1 MTESA
6 IEAVP
11 ETAKTNARTS
21 FWDLLAAEWIKFWSL
36 LSITWTL
43 VVSGVAILAFNCYS
57 AYGDY
62 ANLEGFSAAARA
74 DFTKYAM
81 FDAFTPVSCLVLIL
95 ALGAIGANVV
105 VSEYSTGLI
114 RSTFTA
120 VPARGAVMVAKLVVV
135 TAVSSLY
142 GLVVVGGSFFVT
154 QAILDQK
161 DVGLSITDPG
171 VAERVLASVLMAP
184 LAPLV
189 AMAIGVLL
197 RHSIATI
204 SGYVVAYI
212 LVPISLSEQTYAT
225 AVIGHL
231 TPYRAWM
238 RITDID
244 FGSRPYPWPISDAW
258 TVYAVW
264 AMVAV
269 ILTVVV
275 VKRRDH

>member
-1 MTESA
+1 MTGSTTA
-6 IEAVP
+6 AVP
-11 ETAKTNARTS
+11 GSANTGALAS
-21 FWDLLAAEWIKFWSL
+21 FRDLLAAEWIKFWSL
-36 LSITWTL
+36 RSTTWTL
-43 VVSGVAILAFNCYS
+43 VMSGVAILAFNGYA

-74 DFTKYAM
+74 DFTRYAM
-81 FDAFTPVSCLVLIL
+81 SDAFTPSSFLALML
-95 ALGAIGANVV
+95 ALGALGVNVV
-105 VSEYSTGLI
+105 VGEYSTGLI

-120 VPARGAVMVAKLVVV
+120 VPARGAVMAAKLVVV
-135 TAVSSLY
+135 TAVSSSY
-142 GLVVVGGSFFVT
+142 GLVVIGGSFFAT
-154 QAILDQK
+154 QAILDRK

-189 AMAIGVLL
+189 AMAVGVLL

-204 SGYVVAYI
+204 SVFVVAYL
-212 LVPISLSEQTYAT
+212 LVPISLSGQTYAT
-225 AVIGHL
+225 AVLGHL

-238 RITDID
+238 RIADIE
-244 FGSRPYPWPISDAW
+244 FGSQPHPWPVSGAW
-258 TVYAVW
+258 TVCAVW
-264 AMVAV
+264 AIVAV